1 MTKPKTKITVGVQ
14 HRERSGMTLIELL
27 VAIAILV
34 IIAAILVPQLR
45 FASADRS
52 VREASRLVASM
63 FAQASQRAVNDGVA
77 GVLIERNPNITD
89 EDTGVAYA
97 ATSMFL
103 MRRIPRYIG
112 ESVDEEAVISSATSV
127 SIPLPSEQT
136 TLGTIRVGD
145 QISFGNQSQLRF
157 TITALNEAGSN
168 LELTLD
174 LSRFGTP
181 PNNAPPNNTSEF
193 IIYRQP
199 RRLASSRVD
208 LPTGYLVDLR
218 LSGEL
223 DTLNNTSFFALDTSA
238 ESVTYLFN
246 GRGNIDRFFYTDG
259 GGARLNRFP
268 SQPAYLMVR
277 EFNPEENGERIENV
291 LNNDLSMWVTI
302 ELTTGAANVIP
313 GVAVDLTNI
322 APEDLPDAIPN
333 ALLNARTIG
342 RVGQAAQ

>member
-1 MTKPKTKITVGVQ
+1 MTKPKTKTIRGIHSQ
-14 HRERSGMTLIELL
+14 QRSGMTLIELL

-45 FASADRS
+45 FASADRNI
-52 VREASRLVASM
+52 REASRLVAST
-63 FAQASQRAVNDGVA
+63 FAQASQRAINDGEA
-77 GVLIERNPNITD
+77 GVLIVRNPNIT
-89 EDTGVAYA
+89 EDDVAYA

-112 ESVDEEAVISSATSV
+112 ENIGDQAMISSPTSV

-136 TLGTIRVGD
+136 ALGTIRVGD

-157 TITALNEAGSN
+157 TITDLNEAGSN
-168 LELTLD
+168 LELTLAP
-174 LSRFGTP
+174 SPFG
-181 PNNAPPNNTSEF
+181 APPNDPSKF
-193 IIYRQP
+193 VIYRQP

-223 DTLNNTSFFALDTSA
+223 ATPDTSFFALDTSA

-259 GGARLNRFP
+259 GARLNRFP
-268 SQPAYLMVR
+268 TQPAYLMVR
-277 EFNPEENGERIENV
+277 EFNPEENGETIQSV
-291 LNNDLSMWVTI
+291 LNSELSMWVTV

-313 GVAVDLTNI
+313 GVAVDLNNTPSI
-322 APEDLPDAIPN
+322 PE
-333 ALLNARTIG
+333 ALSNARTIG
-342 RVGQAAQ
+342 RTGQAAQ

>member
-1 MTKPKTKITVGVQ
+1 MTEPKTKITGEIQ
-14 HRERSGMTLIELL
+14 KRQRSGMTLLELL

-45 FASADRS
+45 FASADRNI
-52 VREASRLVASM
+52 REASRLVAST
-63 FAQASQRAVNDGVA
+63 FAQASQRAINDGEA
-77 GVLIERNPNITD
+77 GVLIVRNPNIT
-89 EDTGVAYA
+89 EDDVAYA

-112 ESVDEEAVISSATSV
+112 ENIGDEAMISSPTSV

-136 TLGTIRVGD
+136 ALGTIRVGD

-157 TITALNEAGSN
+157 TITDLNEAGSN
-168 LELTLD
+168 LELTLAP
-174 LSRFGTP
+174 SPFG
-181 PNNAPPNNTSEF
+181 APPNDPSKF
-193 IIYRQP
+193 VIYRQP

-223 DTLNNTSFFALDTSA
+223 NASNTSFFALDNSA
-238 ESVTYLFN
+238 TPESVTYLFN

-259 GGARLNRFP
+259 GGARLNQFP
-268 SQPAYLMVR
+268 TQPAYLMVR
-277 EFNPEENGERIENV
+277 EFNPEENGETIQNV
-291 LNNDLSMWVTI
+291 LNSDLSMWVTV

-313 GVAVDLTNI
+313 GVAVDLDNTPL
-322 APEDLPDAIPN
+322 PE
-333 ALLNARTIG
+333 ALSNARTIG
-342 RVGQAAQ
+342 RTGQAAQ

>member
-1 MTKPKTKITVGVQ
+1 MTKPKTKITHGIHSRQ
-14 HRERSGMTLIELL
+14 RSGMTLIELL

-45 FASADRS
+45 FASADRNI
-52 VREASRLVASM
+52 REASRLVAST
-63 FAQASQRAVNDGVA
+63 FAQASQRAINDGEA
-77 GVLIERNPNITD
+77 GVLIVRNPNITD
-89 EDTGVAYA
+89 EVTGVAYA

-112 ESVDEEAVISSATSV
+112 ENIGDQAMISSPTSV

-136 TLGTIRVGD
+136 ALGTIRVGD

-157 TITALNEAGSN
+157 TITDLNEAGSN
-168 LELTLD
+168 LDLTLAP
-174 LSRFGTP
+174 SPFGNP
-181 PNNAPPNNTSEF
+181 PNNPSEF
-193 IIYRQP
+193 VIYRQP
-199 RRLASSRVD
+199 RRLASSRID

-223 DTLNNTSFFALDTSA
+223 NASNTCFFALDNSA

-259 GGARLNRFP
+259 GARLNRFP
-268 SQPAYLMVR
+268 TQPAYLMVR
-277 EFNPEENGERIENV
+277 EFNPEENGETIQNV
-291 LNNDLSMWVTI
+291 LNSDLSMWVTV

-313 GVAVDLTNI
+313 GVAVDLDNTPL
-322 APEDLPDAIPN
+322 PE
-333 ALLNARTIG
+333 ALSNARTIG
-342 RVGQAAQ
+342 RTGQAAQ

>member
-52 VREASRLVASM
+52 VREASRVVASM
-63 FAQASQRAVNDGVA
+63 FAQASQRAINDGEA

-157 TITALNEAGSN
+157 TITDLNEAGSN

-174 LSRFGTP
+174 PSRFGTP
-181 PNNAPPNNTSEF
+181 PSNAPPNNTSEF

-199 RRLASSRVD
+199 RRLASSRID

-223 DTLNNTSFFALDTSA
+223 ANADTSFFALDTSA

-246 GRGNIDRFFYTDG
+246 GRGNIDRFFYTDSV
-259 GGARLNRFP
+259 GARLNRFP

-277 EFNPEENGERIENV
+277 EFNPEENGETIENV

-313 GVAVDLTNI
+313 GVAVDLDNTPSI
-322 APEDLPDAIPN
+322 PE
-333 ALLNARTIG
+333 ALSNARTIG
-342 RVGQAAQ
+342 RTGQAAQ

>member
-157 TITALNEAGSN
+157 SIDELNENSGM
-168 LELTLD
+168 LQLTLAP
-174 LSRFGTP
+174 SPFGTP
-181 PNNAPPNNTSEF
+181 PSNAPPDNTSEF

-199 RRLASSRVD
+199 RRLASSRID
-208 LPTGYLVDLR
+208 LPTGYLVGLTVVGR
-218 LSGEL
+218 TGQCGHQFLCVRHLSGVSHL
-223 DTLNNTSFFALDTSA
+223 LIQ
-238 ESVTYLFN
+238 
-246 GRGNIDRFFYTDG
+246 R
-259 GGARLNRFP
+259 
-268 SQPAYLMVR
+268 
-277 EFNPEENGERIENV
+277 
-291 LNNDLSMWVTI
+291 
-302 ELTTGAANVIP
+302 TGKHRPVF
-313 GVAVDLTNI
+313 LY
-322 APEDLPDAIPN
+322 
-333 ALLNARTIG
+333 R
-342 RVGQAAQ
+342 

>member
-1 MTKPKTKITVGVQ
+1 MTKPKTKTIRGIHSQ
-14 HRERSGMTLIELL
+14 QRSGMTLIELL

-45 FASADRS
+45 FASADRNI
-52 VREASRLVASM
+52 REASRLVAST
-63 FAQASQRAVNDGVA
+63 FAQASQRAINDGEA
-77 GVLIERNPNITD
+77 GVLIVRNPNIT
-89 EDTGVAYA
+89 EDDVAYA

-112 ESVDEEAVISSATSV
+112 ENIGDQAMISSPTSV

-136 TLGTIRVGD
+136 ALGTIRVGD

-157 TITALNEAGSN
+157 TITDLNEAGSN
-168 LELTLD
+168 LELTLAP
-174 LSRFGTP
+174 SPFG
-181 PNNAPPNNTSEF
+181 APPNDPSKF
-193 IIYRQP
+193 VIYRQP

-223 DTLNNTSFFALDTSA
+223 NASNTSFFALDTSA
-238 ESVTYLFN
+238 TPESVTYLFN

-259 GGARLNRFP
+259 GGARLNQFP
-268 SQPAYLMVR
+268 TQPAYLMVR
-277 EFNPEENGERIENV
+277 EFNPEENGETIQNV
-291 LNNDLSMWVTI
+291 LNSDLSMWVTV

-313 GVAVDLTNI
+313 GVAVDLDNTPL
-322 APEDLPDAIPN
+322 PE
-333 ALLNARTIG
+333 ALSNARTIG
-342 RVGQAAQ
+342 RTGQAAQ

>member
-1 MTKPKTKITVGVQ
+1 MTKPKTKITHGIHSQ
-14 HRERSGMTLIELL
+14 QRSGMTLLELV

-45 FASADRS
+45 FASADRNI
-52 VREASRLVASM
+52 REASRLVAST
-63 FAQASQRAVNDGVA
+63 FAQASQRAINDGVA

-89 EDTGVAYA
+89 QATGVAYA

-112 ESVDEEAVISSATSV
+112 ENIGDQAMISSPTSV

-136 TLGTIRVGD
+136 ALGTIRIGD

-157 TITALNEAGSN
+157 IITDLNEAGSN
-168 LELTLD
+168 LNLTLAQ
-174 LSRFGTP
+174 SPFGNP
-181 PNNAPPNNTSEF
+181 PNNPSEF
-193 IIYRQP
+193 VIYRQP

-223 DTLNNTSFFALDTSA
+223 SGEPATLDTSLFALDTSA

-246 GRGNIDRFFYTDG
+246 GRGNIDRFVYTD
-259 GGARLNRFP
+259 ANQQRQFEFP
-268 SQPAYLMVR
+268 TQPAYLMVR
-277 EFNPEENGERIENV
+277 EFNPEENGETIQSV
-291 LNNDLSMWVTI
+291 LNSELSMWVTV

-313 GVAVDLTNI
+313 GVAVDMSNV
-322 APEDLPDAIPN
+322 ADEDLADALPE
-333 ALLNARTIG
+333 ALSNARTIG
-342 RVGQAAQ
+342 RTGQAAQ

>member
-63 FAQASQRAVNDGVA
+63 FAQASQRAINDGEA

-89 EDTGVAYA
+89 EVTGVAYA

-157 TITALNEAGSN
+157 SIDELNENSGM
-168 LELTLD
+168 LQLTLAP
-174 LSRFGTP
+174 SPFGTP
-181 PNNAPPNNTSEF
+181 PSNAPPNNTSEF

-199 RRLASSRVD
+199 RRLASSRID

-223 DTLNNTSFFALDTSA
+223 NASNTSFFALDTSA
-238 ESVTYLFN
+238 TPESVTYLFN

-259 GGARLNRFP
+259 GGARLNQFP
-268 SQPAYLMVR
+268 TQPAYLMVR
-277 EFNPEENGERIENV
+277 EFNPEENGETIQNV
-291 LNNDLSMWVTI
+291 LNSDLSMWVTV

-313 GVAVDLTNI
+313 GVAVDLDNTPL
-322 APEDLPDAIPN
+322 PE
-333 ALLNARTIG
+333 ALSNARTIG
-342 RVGQAAQ
+342 RTGQAAQ

>member
-103 MRRIPRYIG
+103 MRRIPRYVG
-112 ESVDEEAVISSATSV
+112 ENLNAVATRMSDTLV
-127 SIPLPSEQT
+127 SIVTPLEQAA
-136 TLGTIRVGD
+136 LGTIRVGD

-157 TITALNEAGSN
+157 LINDIAESGANLN
-168 LELTLD
+168 LTLAP
-174 LSRFGTP
+174 SPFG
-181 PNNAPPNNTSEF
+181 APPNDPSKF
-193 IIYRQP
+193 VIYRQP

-223 DTLNNTSFFALDTSA
+223 NASNTSFFALDTSA
-238 ESVTYLFN
+238 TPESVTYLFN

-259 GGARLNRFP
+259 GGARLNQFP
-268 SQPAYLMVR
+268 TQPAYLMVR
-277 EFNPEENGERIENV
+277 EFNPEENGETIQNV
-291 LNNDLSMWVTI
+291 LNSDLSMWVTV

-313 GVAVDLTNI
+313 GVAVDLDNTPL
-322 APEDLPDAIPN
+322 PE
-333 ALLNARTIG
+333 ALSNARTIG
-342 RVGQAAQ
+342 RTGQAAQ

>member
-157 TITALNEAGSN
+157 TITDLNEAGSN
-168 LELTLD
+168 LELTLAP
-174 LSRFGTP
+174 SPFG
-181 PNNAPPNNTSEF
+181 APPNDPSKF
-193 IIYRQP
+193 VIYRQP

-223 DTLNNTSFFALDTSA
+223 NASNTSFFALDTSA
-238 ESVTYLFN
+238 TPESVTYLFN
-246 GRGNIDRFFYTDG
+246 GRGNIDRFFYTD

-277 EFNPEENGERIENV
+277 EFNPEENGETIENV

-313 GVAVDLTNI
+313 GVAVDLDNTPSI
-322 APEDLPDAIPN
+322 PE
-333 ALLNARTIG
+333 ALSNARTIG
-342 RVGQAAQ
+342 RTGQAAQ